1 MATAAL
7 ACFSSFRP
15 RFGGCSSCQAATCVT
30 PRQLSTVSGGGAK
43 ASLPVATEGI
53 SAAPLSSSART
64 ALEVA
69 VPPLSAYRHLLMKR
83 LKHPLLYDPEAKGF
97 LG

>member
-15 RFGGCSSCQAATCVT
+15 SFGGRSSRQAATCVT
-30 PRQLSTVSGGGAK
+30 PQQLSTVSGGGAK

-53 SAAPLSSSART
+53 SAAPLSSNART